1 MLSLS
6 SVFLQL
12 VDRLQSTFWEGDLKV
27 LKAWIA
33 ATVFSHLINAAAN
46 VFDENSSPLFF
57 FFFFFPIKRMNEP
70 SKA

>member
-12 VDRLQSTFWEGDLKV
+12 VDRLQSTFWEGDLEV

-33 ATVFSHLINAAAN
+33 ATVFSHLINATAN
-46 VFDENSSPLFF
+46 VFDENSLPLFF
-57 FFFFFPIKRMNEP
+57 FFFSFSQLKE
-70 SKA
+70 

>member
-33 ATVFSHLINAAAN
+33 ATVFSHLINATAN

-57 FFFFFPIKRMNEP
+57 FFSFSQLKE
-70 SKA
+70 

>member
-12 VDRLQSTFWEGDLKV
+12 VDRLQSMFWEGDLKV

-46 VFDENSSPLFF
+46 VFDENSLPLFF
-57 FFFFFPIKRMNEP
+57 FFFFPIERMNEL